1 MRFCIAFLC
10 IIVAVIAVFV
20 GRIYQRLLDLSVP
33 EEFPI
38 NSTWQYKLVGF
49 SNGLVKDLARVVTF
63 VGVGDSY
70 YSNLVSLLAFTSSL
84 FKNEIYSD
92 VLEIN
97 DTKIFGVNVRIYRH
111 MNKTNQDKKEG
122 KQDLLPAMIYFHG
135 GGWTFGS
142 LDSYDEFCRKLAVS
156 AQIIVISANYR
167 QAPDFIYP
175 TQFND
180 CYNVAIGVLNTGAT
194 YGVDVS
200 RVGIIG
206 DSAGGNLAAAVS
218 HYLAVVS
225 EMHCKT
231 QYLKAQ
237 ILVYPPLQF
246 LDFDLPSFVQY
257 AGNSIL
263 SREEHAE
270 YVSLYLN
277 GTVDLKEFLLSGN
290 HSHHLQG
297 TEYMLFL
304 NKSKPAIMQDF
315 HPQQLSPTV
324 MEALTHFKGSPLM
337 AKDFMGIPPTFI
349 LTAEFDVLKDEGF
362 FYSERLRMAGVLVK
376 HKNYQSFHG
385 FVTAA
390 TEGSS
395 AKTDEGDEAISDI
408 VQYIRERL
416 AK

>member
-1 MRFCIAFLC
+1 MRSSARCFRYCSNFLGFCFAEMRFCIAFLC
-10 IIVAVIAVFV
+10 ITVAVIAVFV

-70 YSNLVSLLAFTSSL
+70 YSNLVSLLALTSSL

-97 DTKIFGVNVRIYRH
+97 DTEIFGVNVRIYRH
-111 MNKTNQDKKEG
+111 VNKTNQDKKDG

-142 LDSYDEFCRKLAVS
+142 L
-156 AQIIVISANYR
+156 
-167 QAPDFIYP
+167 DFIYP

-206 DSAGGNLAAAVS
+206 DSAGGNLAAA
-218 HYLAVVS
+218 
-225 EMHCKT
+225 
-231 QYLKAQ
+231 

-246 LDFDLPSFVQY
+246 LDFDLPSFVRY

-304 NKSKPAIMQDF
+304 NKSKTAIMQDF
-315 HPQQLSPTV
+315 NPQELSPTI

-376 HKNYQSFHG
+376 HKNYKSFHG

-408 VQYIRERL
+408 V
-416 AK
+416 